1 MKKRVV
7 TVGLSMAISLSATFI
22 SFAGQWRQ
30 SEVNWGWWYQND
42 DGTYPVNQWVWID
55 GNNDGIAESYYFDSN
70 GYCLQD
76 TTTPDGYTVN
86 ASGAWTVNGAIQTQ
100 AVAAQTTEIQG
111 TATDTQMEH
120 VQAIMPKAVDAGG
133 YMNYS
138 PEGLNLDESQSVT
151 YDNCVS
157 YWVENPRM
165 SEDYVKE
172 MLNENHF
179 PSLTE
184 EQRLGMIK
192 GVLTKYPHNP
202 AETIP
207 YEDWEW

>member
-1 MKKRVV
+1 MKKSNLLKVV
-7 TVGLSMAISLSATFI
+7 GTTFTLSMLLSFTSLAAWQQDT
-22 SFAGQWRQ
+22 A
-30 SEVNWGWWYQND
+30 GWWYQND
-42 DGTYPVNQWVWID
+42 NGGYPTNCWQWID

-76 TTTPDGYTVN
+76 TMTPDGYTVN

-100 AVAAQTTEIQG
+100 AVVQTSETQG
-111 TATDTQMEH
+111 TATDTQMEQ
-120 VQAIMPKAVDAGG
+120 VQAIMPVEVDAGG

-138 PEGLNLDESQSVT
+138 PEGLNLEESQSVT

-179 PSLTE
+179 SSLTE